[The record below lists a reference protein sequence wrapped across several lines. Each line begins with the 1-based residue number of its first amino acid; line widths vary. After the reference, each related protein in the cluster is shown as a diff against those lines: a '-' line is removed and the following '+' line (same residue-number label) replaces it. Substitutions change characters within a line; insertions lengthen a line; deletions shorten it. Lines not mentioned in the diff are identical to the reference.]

1 MNKNY
6 RLKAQTRDRFGKS
19 EMHRLRNEGRVPA
32 VVYGPNEESL
42 AISLETK
49 ELSYLLQHVSF
60 ENTVIQLD
68 ITGKVKKS
76 FQTLIRDVQQ
86 HPYKP
91 QIWHLDFYL
100 VAKDRPV
107 TVEVPIMLHG
117 TPAGVRTQDGLVQH
131 VLRDLE
137 ISALP
142 ANIPE
147 QIVLDITDLNIHESL
162 HVEDLPKGD
171 YEVLTDTGRTV
182 VTIVPPVVYKEPEP
196 VVEVAEGEE
205 AEEEVEEE
213 VAADA
218 AEEEETEPEVIGRQ
232 KERKE
237 Q

>member
-1 MNKNY
+1 MTKNY
-6 RLKAQTRDRFGKS
+6 RLKAKTRDRFGKS

-32 VVYGPNEESL
+32 VVYGPNDDSL

-49 ELSYLLQHVSF
+49 EISYLLQHVSF

-91 QIWHLDFYL
+91 QIQHLDFYL
-100 VAKDRPV
+100 VAKDRYV
-107 TVEVPIMLHG
+107 AVEVPIMLHG
-117 TPAGVRTQDGLVQH
+117 TPPGVRTQGGLVQH

-137 ISALP
+137 ISVLP

-147 QIVLDITDLNIHESL
+147 QIVVDITDLNIHESI

-171 YEVLTDTGRTV
+171 YEVLTEAGRTV

-196 VVEVAEGEE
+196 VEVAEGEE
-205 AEEEVEEE
+205 VEEE
-213 VAADA
+213 EEAAAPA

-232 KERKE
+232 KESEK

>member
-1 MNKNY
+1 MTKNY
-6 RLKAQTRDRFGKS
+6 RLKAKTRDRFGKS

-32 VVYGPNEESL
+32 VVYGPNDDSL
-42 AISLETK
+42 AISLDTK
-49 ELSYLLQHVSF
+49 EVSYFLQHVSF

-91 QIWHLDFYL
+91 QIQHLDFYL
-100 VAKDRPV
+100 VAKDRYV
-107 TVEVPIMLHG
+107 AVEVPIILHG
-117 TPAGVRTQDGLVQH
+117 SPTGVRTQGGLVQH

-137 ISALP
+137 ISVLP

-147 QIVLDITDLNIHESL
+147 QIVVDITDLNIHESI

-171 YEVLTDTGRTV
+171 YEILTEAGRTV

-196 VVEVAEGEE
+196 VEVAEGEE

-213 VAADA
+213 VAAAA

-232 KERKE
+232 KESEK